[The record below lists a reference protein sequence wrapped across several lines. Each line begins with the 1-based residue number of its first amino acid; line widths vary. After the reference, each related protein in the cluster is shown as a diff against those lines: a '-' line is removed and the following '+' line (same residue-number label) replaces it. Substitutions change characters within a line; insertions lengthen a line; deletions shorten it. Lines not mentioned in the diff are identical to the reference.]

1 VRRHPR
7 AWAAVEEPRQRRVA
21 LSTVIMACAESTIR
35 IPLIPVPWKSPGLVL
50 RGCDVGE
57 SDQVPSA
64 PGRVIQ
70 PQQQVEQF
78 SVRLTERV
86 GQAIPTK
93 RATWTHR
100 PDNGPITASG
110 LRFYPL
116 TPVSYRVAR
125 RWKQTVTIRRSCVS
139 FTSREWPIVG

>member
-7 AWAAVEEPRQRRVA
+7 AWAAVDEPRQRRVA

-100 PDNGPITASG
+100 PDNGPINRVWPAVLSSDASFIPG
-110 LRFYPL
+110 RLEME
-116 TPVSYRVAR
+116 
-125 RWKQTVTIRRSCVS
+125 QTVTIRRSCVS